1 MSDPI
6 IQVTWV
12 DARVNITESLSFVDL
27 DDGTAIEEKI
37 AIGAGLV
44 QGKRLI
50 YLVAVDFKKQAE
62 ICLEVFEARQL
73 ATLLQQAIEGPVAPA
88 GLTLVPSSP
97 ANDGPGGAA

>member
-6 IQVTWV
+6 IQVTWI
-12 DARVNITESLSFVDL
+12 DALVNITEPGFVDL
-27 DDGTAIEEKI
+27 DDGTGIEEKI

-73 ATLLQQAIEGPVAPA
+73 AALLQQAIEGPVAPA